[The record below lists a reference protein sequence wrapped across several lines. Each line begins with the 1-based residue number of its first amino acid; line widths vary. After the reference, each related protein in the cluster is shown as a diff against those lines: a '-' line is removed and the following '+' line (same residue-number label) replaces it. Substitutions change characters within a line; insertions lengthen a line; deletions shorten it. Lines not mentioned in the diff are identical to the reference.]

1 MYKLMLLILF
11 PIAFHLQSASLLD
24 YSQIDISQ
32 AINANKKQSVTNDQK
47 ALAYSDVSH
56 VKIGQDVLIRKQ
68 QLHYGIPIYGHS
80 IVVNVS
86 AKGFAQAIHG
96 KVVTGIENDIGS
108 LFPMNVRQV
117 IDIVK
122 GKSQG
127 VASTSIRNTNAK
139 LLIWLDEQQTARL
152 VYKVDYVQI
161 KDKSPSRPISLV
173 DAKSGDH
180 KSMGW
185 DGIFKSRRPWR

>member
-1 MYKLMLLILF
+1 MLLILF

-32 AINANKKQSVTNDQK
+32 AINANKKQSATNDQK

-56 VKIGQDVLIRKQ
+56 IKIGQDVLIRKQ

-108 LFPMNVRQV
+108 LFPMNVKQA

-127 VASTSIRNTNAK
+127 VASTSIP
-139 LLIWLDEQQTARL
+139 Q
-152 VYKVDYVQI
+152 
-161 KDKSPSRPISLV
+161 
-173 DAKSGDH
+173 
-180 KSMGW
+180 
-185 DGIFKSRRPWR
+185 